1 MVPDLLQKKPKRD
14 DEQLQQG
21 GTDSRRTGT
30 SATGTRLTY
39 GSKYSPTKQHTYE
52 LNTGSKTY
60 TLSADQI
67 VYLREANRSTWA
79 DAYGFDDEDQQR
91 RSAGLAPRAVAQ
103 QYKNTR
109 LDSWLLENDL
119 PASRYLDSYLESYE
133 AYRAEQ
139 AERRRRADAKTELYQ
154 SAARASTM
162 LELEGI
168 YNDDRTYEKDG
179 VTATGR
185 DFHSNAFFDLL
196 ERSGLSD
203 AYVYAPST
211 AEKAPEDFASAAE
224 YREYQLKQAA
234 KQEDAAADW
243 DALTSIS
250 YEDYLK
256 NSARLIR
263 EEKARKLVGD
273 VSVSGVET
281 VGDAIEYSER
291 QRKQDTYNA
300 LMGGGDVEA
309 FARDADEDPAAIIAE
324 MEEYGVDEKTLR
336 RTVDAFRDQAF
347 TDEQRQ
353 SIDDAYSAYEQRQ
366 KEKKQQEKEQERQRQ
381 QRQDALEDIFSG
393 AMRGYGGITKKNA
406 LAALDEARDAGYDE
420 DEILEAGRAFLERN
434 GKNAAFDR
442 EAWNLLQYGGEAAA
456 DAAQQQA
463 QDEKSQEQEA
473 RQKQRTAD
481 DLLKAVSEAYE
492 QDQVDISALTVE
504 EAQGRFLSLL
514 EYRGVDVVDESVA
527 DAVQTL
533 LDEGVSYTVLRE
545 ATAQALSS
553 PRMQYLNNR
562 VTGEQA
568 ESYQHETTLRRTP
581 QKLTVS
587 MIVEQGLEQ
596 ARAED
601 RRQLAAAYREELAG
615 RGYSGY
621 EIDQALRR
629 GGMAD
634 ALDDEA
640 AAHNY
645 YEAVDVPRM
654 LEAEPDSWAA
664 LQQMYPGMTAQDYAV
679 DTWENM
685 TAEERAAY
693 VQQFASTTEINTDLH
708 RPHGEQLKMQFVA
721 ILPRVIM
728 STLSGVV
735 NVADMATAAIS
746 GREQRWGLSEELSEA
761 AAAAYA
767 YGRSSGQD
775 AASTVISGASDIATE
790 VVRMYAL
797 GVAGRGIAAP
807 FAGVMGRLGAAGAQA
822 ASGASSK
829 ALGSIIRYGTELITH
844 APNTAPFVISAMGSG
859 YAEAM
864 ESGASVGEATLYGL
878 VTGSLEGALEA
889 FNVDSIWGRA
899 LGTRRVAEQLL
910 TAGRQAM
917 RNPVGRA
924 RLTSLVA
931 GFLGEFTE
939 ESASYAASVWMQR
952 ATYAPDASFEL
963 GEMLSQGLM
972 GGLVGL
978 FGAGAGLGQITE
990 SRIVA
995 DYILEN
1001 GDYSPT
1007 LLDILDAVQRSESMD
1022 AEQRVQYES
1031 SGEVL
1036 PLAEFRR
1043 QAAAARTAEENLTRA
1058 QEKLDSRLAELDAE
1072 QQRLQADEAQ
1082 KREDWQA
1089 VPADAASVKQKRAAF
1104 EAWKDAHGK
1113 YEKFVNNRVADETSA
1128 RTDYEASTRQNQDAL
1143 RVANDR
1149 MNGHYVRL
1157 ASLFR
1162 DDVAAMEHARD
1173 VQLTRTDA
1181 RRRYDAAAQRIDGLM
1196 DTETERPDGQTDTGA
1211 AKRPAQYTIQQGGP
1225 NDGRAEGSEIHSERP
1240 RDLVG
1245 GRETAQ
1251 AQADGSGDTGS
1262 SGSGSPR
1269 GGVLPQTGV
1278 DRRGLRRDGI
1288 HVLTESRERLTQA
1301 GVADFGLS
1309 VTEDH
1314 QAFSDALNRMR
1325 AENPNGASVDPQ
1337 SVDDLVGATT
1347 ISNPEWTAGGAVQPS
1362 GNIVAVFKNSKAD
1375 SRKNAGLGILFHAI
1389 AVGGDRLDCYG
1400 IFLVNTYAKGG
1411 MVPVARVAY
1420 ARGINPEMDAHID
1433 SMRRAGNLNFATD
1446 PDIYFMKLRAGARYE
1461 DLVDDYVNGR
1471 YHQYTPEELDALPL
1485 MSYDEAEAYRDSLL
1499 EQERRQGDYAGAV
1512 QELGEAAQLEDAA
1525 DAEGVDRAAV
1535 DAKMRAARAGGAEA
1549 AQEAAGAA
1557 AGNDASEAQTAATE
1571 AQRPSWADVD
1581 AGAQARAVSL
1591 GERLGV
1597 PVVFEQMP
1605 EGFTGRHEDGVI
1617 HIATRLPAGEAPEM
1631 TVLRHELTHYLEGSA
1646 EYGALS
1652 DYVVQLAQRLN
1663 PQLNVNRVLEGLA
1676 EEYAARGVEL
1686 SPDGARREFVA
1697 RFVQDKLLRD
1707 ETAIDR
1713 LVRERSGVAG
1723 RVLNWIEYRIARLK
1737 LRGQN
1742 SAEARA
1748 LLEAERL
1755 YAKAFARAGTFDQSN
1770 PIIRFSQKA
1779 DEGTESAPGRI
1790 YDYSKPFAEQVD
1802 DWMAGQ
1808 TPQYDTLPI
1817 GRTPLLY
1824 RQIGLSDVPMTI
1836 DQTHLNYMVNGTK
1849 NEDHHLGVALVKQLP
1864 ELLEHPVAVIESATR
1879 PGDSVMAIVRGKVN
1893 GKQLVAAVR
1902 IGGNGVQNGAQID
1915 SNHIVSAQG
1924 RGNAV
1929 TRLLNDALQKELRGE
1944 VGVYYWNKEEAL
1956 PLTVRAGVQFPGGRI
1971 NDGLIHSIFDAAS
1984 PVNRN
1989 YLEQTETQQFKR
2001 WFGRSSVMQAD
2012 GTQLKSA
2019 TDNIGTFDR
2028 HNADIRYSLNGL
2040 TWDEMVAR
2048 YGAKP
2053 AGAEPRT
2060 RDEAVPERAGD
2071 EQRVSD
2077 FLRSFVESD
2086 KATDEMV
2093 AQVRAAVENGDFGVY
2108 TEQSND
2114 RLRSQ
2119 AQDAIALKGLPRAQE
2134 DFSAAVR
2141 AGRID
2146 AGTVATGLQLLAEAS
2161 ARGDSAGTL
2170 DLVADLCVCA
2180 TETGRSVQ
2188 AFSMLKKLGGAGSA
2202 YYMQKVEDRLNARYE
2217 AEIAGGRMLP
2227 VKIDGTLMQSLATA
2241 RTAAEI
2247 AQAEEQIA
2255 RNIGEQLPLSFQQ
2268 KLSNWRYFAMLANP
2282 TTHIRN
2288 MTGNALMAGARRVKD
2303 AVATGLE
2310 RAFVPDASERAHAV
2324 YSRRSQADRLAYADR
2339 SFEAHRQDLMG
2350 GGKYGFET
2358 FLKQNQRLFEGR
2370 ALNALAQLNFKALEG
2385 EDAIFLRSA
2394 YRDAMVQYLTAQRL
2408 DPAALTPQQEAAAAD
2423 WAGQEALRATFR
2435 DASQLAALLN
2445 RAANTGPVA
2454 RLAVEGVM
2462 PFKKTPINIAKRG
2475 VEFSPIGIL
2484 QGAYQLT
2491 AGVKS
2496 GRYTVA
2502 QGIDRI
2508 ASGITGTGL
2517 MALGAMLARL
2527 GVLRGAGEDDQK
2539 YETFLRAGGAQ
2550 GYSLTLGDWSVNIS
2564 GLAPATI
2571 PLFMGVSLYE
2581 TIEREEAFDM
2591 SALVDAL
2598 AGATD
2603 PLMEMSFMSSLNSA
2617 LESYNQNGL
2626 GGALG
2631 AVAWNAASSYLS
2643 QYVPTFT
2650 GKVGQFADP
2659 VERTTKADATSPLGG
2674 SLDSFLRSVLKKVP
2688 GAEATLEPAVDV
2700 WGRTQRRTAFG
2711 EWALDFFNTFLSP
2724 GTVRVQNRTA
2734 VDEELIRLVEA
2745 TGETG
2750 FLPTAGQKY
2759 FTVGGQRF
2767 EMDARQYTLYSQE
2780 RGQACYAAIK
2790 SVLQSAQYRA
2800 ADDAAR
2806 AALLEQAVDNA
2817 EKTVSDKYKELL
2829 GAYDQ

>member
-492 QDQVDISALTVE
+492 QEQVDISALTVE

-568 ESYQHETTLRRTP
+568 ESYQHETTLRRAP

-1196 DTETERPDGQTDTGA
+1196 DTETERPDGQTDTGVE
-1211 AKRPAQYTIQQGGP
+1211 RPAQYTIQQGGP

-1375 SRKNAGLGILFHAI
+1375 SRKNAGLDILFHAI

-1512 QELGEAAQLEDAA
+1512 QELGEAAQQEDAA
-1525 DAEGVDRAAV
+1525 GAEGVDRAAV

-1755 YAKAFARAGTFDQSN
+1755 YAKAFARAGTFD
-1770 PIIRFSQKA
+1770 
-1779 DEGTESAPGRI
+1779 G
-1790 YDYSKPFAEQVD
+1790 
-1802 DWMAGQ
+1802 
-1808 TPQYDTLPI
+1808 
-1817 GRTPLLY
+1817 
-1824 RQIGLSDVPMTI
+1824 
-1836 DQTHLNYMVNGTK
+1836 
-1849 NEDHHLGVALVKQLP
+1849 
-1864 ELLEHPVAVIESATR
+1864 
-1879 PGDSVMAIVRGKVN
+1879 
-1893 GKQLVAAVR
+1893 
-1902 IGGNGVQNGAQID
+1902 
-1915 SNHIVSAQG
+1915 
-1924 RGNAV
+1924 
-1929 TRLLNDALQKELRGE
+1929 
-1944 VGVYYWNKEEAL
+1944 
-1956 PLTVRAGVQFPGGRI
+1956 
-1971 NDGLIHSIFDAAS
+1971 
-1984 PVNRN
+1984 
-1989 YLEQTETQQFKR
+1989 
-2001 WFGRSSVMQAD
+2001 
-2012 GTQLKSA
+2012 
-2019 TDNIGTFDR
+2019 

-2040 TWDEMVAR
+2040 TWDDMVAR

-2053 AGAEPRT
+2053 AGAEPRM

-2161 ARGDSAGTL
+2161 ARGDAAGTL

-2217 AEIAGGRMLP
+2217 AEIASGRMLP

-2370 ALNALAQLNFKALEG
+2370 ALNALAQLNFKSLEG

-2508 ASGITGTGL
+2508 ASGITGTGM

-2527 GVLRGAGEDDQK
+2527 GVLRGAGEDDRK

-2598 AGATD
+2598 AGASD

>member
-492 QDQVDISALTVE
+492 QEQVDISALTVE

-568 ESYQHETTLRRTP
+568 ESYQHEMARRRTP

-601 RRQLAAAYREELAG
+601 RRQLAATYREELAG

-634 ALDDEA
+634 TLDDEA

-1196 DTETERPDGQTDTGA
+1196 DTETERPDGQTDTGVE
-1211 AKRPAQYTIQQGGP
+1211 RPAQYTIQQGGP

-1375 SRKNAGLGILFHAI
+1375 SRKNAGLDILFHAI

-1512 QELGEAAQLEDAA
+1512 QELGEAAQQEDAA
-1525 DAEGVDRAAV
+1525 GAEGVDRAAV

-1755 YAKAFARAGTFDQSN
+1755 YAKAFARAGTRPELTDDGAQYSIEYDRYNIPYVVIEEDILANVPREEWESIVKSTMRQKFPNAVTVGNSN
-1770 PIIRFSQKA
+1770 IIINAKSRGELTRSNYTQGISEAEPQMYADKLRSTNNA
-1779 DEGTESAPGRI
+1779 DELIRA
-1790 YDYSKPFAEQVD
+1790 AQNWV
-1802 DWMAGQ
+1802 
-1808 TPQYDTLPI
+1808 
-1817 GRTPLLY
+1817 
-1824 RQIGLSDVPMTI
+1824 
-1836 DQTHLNYMVNGTK
+1836 
-1849 NEDHHLGVALVKQLP
+1849 NEDLHHP
-1864 ELLEHPVAVIESATR
+1864 RS
-1879 PGDSVMAIVRGKVN
+1879 DSIIDFARGKVRM
-1893 GKQLVAAVR
+1893 R
-1902 IGGNGVQNGAQID
+1902 IGSNEYAADVLVGYRGPYGLLFYDVTNLKPISIEEKIKAGAERTITTQNEPHVDPPHLPNSSYQSPTGM
-1915 SNHIVSAQG
+1915 S
-1924 RGNAV
+1924 R
-1929 TRLLNDALQKELRGE
+1929 
-1944 VGVYYWNKEEAL
+1944 NK
-1956 PLTVRAGVQFPGGRI
+1956 
-1971 NDGLIHSIFDAAS
+1971 
-1984 PVNRN
+1984 
-1989 YLEQTETQQFKR
+1989 
-2001 WFGRSSVMQAD
+2001 SSEP
-2012 GTQLKSA
+2012 S
-2019 TDNIGTFDR
+2019 
-2028 HNADIRYSLNGL
+2028 YSLDGL

-2060 RDEAVPERAGD
+2060 RDEAVPERAGG

-2310 RAFVPDASERAHAV
+2310 RAFVPDASERTHAV

-2527 GVLRGAGEDDQK
+2527 GVLRGAGEDDRK

-2591 SALVDAL
+2591 SVLVDAL

-2617 LESYNQNGL
+2617 LESYNQKGL

-2767 EMDARQYTLYSQE
+2767 EMDARQYTRYSQE

>member
-39 GSKYSPTKQHTYE
+39 SSKYSPTKQHTYE

-492 QDQVDISALTVE
+492 QEQVDISALTVE

-568 ESYQHETTLRRTP
+568 ESYQHEMARRRTP

-601 RRQLAAAYREELAG
+601 RRQLAATYREELAG

-634 ALDDEA
+634 TLDDEA

-1196 DTETERPDGQTDTGA
+1196 DTETERPDGQTDTGVE
-1211 AKRPAQYTIQQGGP
+1211 RPAQYTIQQGGP

-1375 SRKNAGLGILFHAI
+1375 SRKNAGLDILFHAI

-1512 QELGEAAQLEDAA
+1512 QELGEAAQQEDAA
-1525 DAEGVDRAAV
+1525 GAEGVDRAAV

-1755 YAKAFARAGTFDQSN
+1755 YAKAFARAGTRPELTDDGAQYSIEYDRYNIPYVVIEEDILANVPREEWESIVKSTMRQKFPNAVTVGNSN
-1770 PIIRFSQKA
+1770 IIINAKSRGELTRSNYTQGISEAEPQMYADKLRSTNNA
-1779 DEGTESAPGRI
+1779 DELIRA
-1790 YDYSKPFAEQVD
+1790 AQNWV
-1802 DWMAGQ
+1802 
-1808 TPQYDTLPI
+1808 
-1817 GRTPLLY
+1817 
-1824 RQIGLSDVPMTI
+1824 
-1836 DQTHLNYMVNGTK
+1836 
-1849 NEDHHLGVALVKQLP
+1849 NEDLHHP
-1864 ELLEHPVAVIESATR
+1864 RS
-1879 PGDSVMAIVRGKVN
+1879 DSIIDFARGKVRM
-1893 GKQLVAAVR
+1893 R
-1902 IGGNGVQNGAQID
+1902 IGSNEYAADVLVGYRGPYGLLFYDVTNLKPISIEEKIKAGAERTITTQNEPHVDPPHLPNSSYQSPTGM
-1915 SNHIVSAQG
+1915 S
-1924 RGNAV
+1924 R
-1929 TRLLNDALQKELRGE
+1929 
-1944 VGVYYWNKEEAL
+1944 NK
-1956 PLTVRAGVQFPGGRI
+1956 
-1971 NDGLIHSIFDAAS
+1971 
-1984 PVNRN
+1984 
-1989 YLEQTETQQFKR
+1989 
-2001 WFGRSSVMQAD
+2001 SSEP
-2012 GTQLKSA
+2012 S
-2019 TDNIGTFDR
+2019 
-2028 HNADIRYSLNGL
+2028 YSLDGL

-2060 RDEAVPERAGD
+2060 RDEAVPERAGG

-2310 RAFVPDASERAHAV
+2310 RAFVPDASERTHAV

-2462 PFKKTPINIAKRG
+2462 PFKKTPINIEKRG

-2527 GVLRGAGEDDQK
+2527 GVLRGAGEDDRK

-2591 SALVDAL
+2591 SVLVDAL

-2617 LESYNQNGL
+2617 LESYNQKGL

-2767 EMDARQYTLYSQE
+2767 EMDARQYTRYSQE

>member
-492 QDQVDISALTVE
+492 QEQVDISALTVE

-568 ESYQHETTLRRTP
+568 ESYQHEMARRRTP

-601 RRQLAAAYREELAG
+601 RRQLAATYREELAG

-634 ALDDEA
+634 TLDDEA

-1196 DTETERPDGQTDTGA
+1196 DTETERPDGQTDTGVE
-1211 AKRPAQYTIQQGGP
+1211 RPAQYTIQQGGP

-1347 ISNPEWTAGGAVQPS
+1347 ISNPEWTAGGAGQPS

-1375 SRKNAGLGILFHAI
+1375 SRKNAGLDILFHAI

-1512 QELGEAAQLEDAA
+1512 QELGEAAQQEDAA
-1525 DAEGVDRAAV
+1525 GAEGVDRAAV

-1755 YAKAFARAGTFDQSN
+1755 YAKAFARAGTRPELTDDGAQYSIEYDRYNIPYVVIEEDILANVPREEWESIVKSTMRQKFPNAVTVGNSN
-1770 PIIRFSQKA
+1770 IIINAKSRGELTRSNYTQGISEAEPQMYADKLRSTNNA
-1779 DEGTESAPGRI
+1779 DELIRA
-1790 YDYSKPFAEQVD
+1790 AQNWV
-1802 DWMAGQ
+1802 
-1808 TPQYDTLPI
+1808 
-1817 GRTPLLY
+1817 
-1824 RQIGLSDVPMTI
+1824 
-1836 DQTHLNYMVNGTK
+1836 
-1849 NEDHHLGVALVKQLP
+1849 NEDLHHP
-1864 ELLEHPVAVIESATR
+1864 RS
-1879 PGDSVMAIVRGKVN
+1879 DSIIDFARGKVRM
-1893 GKQLVAAVR
+1893 R
-1902 IGGNGVQNGAQID
+1902 IGSNEYAADVLVGYRGPYGLLFYDVTNLKPISIEEKIKAGAERTITTQNEPHVDPPHLPNSSYQSPTGM
-1915 SNHIVSAQG
+1915 S
-1924 RGNAV
+1924 R
-1929 TRLLNDALQKELRGE
+1929 
-1944 VGVYYWNKEEAL
+1944 NK
-1956 PLTVRAGVQFPGGRI
+1956 
-1971 NDGLIHSIFDAAS
+1971 
-1984 PVNRN
+1984 
-1989 YLEQTETQQFKR
+1989 
-2001 WFGRSSVMQAD
+2001 SSEP
-2012 GTQLKSA
+2012 S
-2019 TDNIGTFDR
+2019 
-2028 HNADIRYSLNGL
+2028 YSLDGL

-2060 RDEAVPERAGD
+2060 RDEAVPERAGG

-2310 RAFVPDASERAHAV
+2310 RAFVPDASERTHAV

-2462 PFKKTPINIAKRG
+2462 PFKKTPINIEKRG

-2527 GVLRGAGEDDQK
+2527 GVLRGAGEDDRK

-2591 SALVDAL
+2591 SVLVDAL

-2617 LESYNQNGL
+2617 LESYNQKGL

-2767 EMDARQYTLYSQE
+2767 EMDARQYTRYSQE

>member
-434 GKNAAFDR
+434 GKNSAFDR

-492 QDQVDISALTVE
+492 QEQVDISALTVE

-568 ESYQHETTLRRTP
+568 ESYQHEMARRRTP

-634 ALDDEA
+634 TLDDEA

-1196 DTETERPDGQTDTGA
+1196 DTETERPDGQTDTGVE
-1211 AKRPAQYTIQQGGP
+1211 RPAQYTIQQGGP

-1375 SRKNAGLGILFHAI
+1375 SRKNAGLDILFHAI
-1389 AVGGDRLDCYG
+1389 AVGGDRLDRYG

-1512 QELGEAAQLEDAA
+1512 QELGEAAQQEDAA
-1525 DAEGVDRAAV
+1525 GAEGVDRAAV

-1571 AQRPSWADVD
+1571 AQKPSWADVD

-1605 EGFTGRHEDGVI
+1605 EGFTGQYEDGVI
-1617 HIATRLPAGEAPEM
+1617 HIATRLPAGEAPEL

-1676 EEYAARGVEL
+1676 EEYATRGVEL

-1755 YAKAFARAGTFDQSN
+1755 YAKAFARAGTRPELTDDGAQYSIEYDRYNTPYVVIEEDILANVPREEWESIVKSTMRQKFPNAVTVGNSN
-1770 PIIRFSQKA
+1770 IIINAKSRGELTRSNYTQGISEAEPQMYADKLRSTNNA
-1779 DEGTESAPGRI
+1779 DELIRA
-1790 YDYSKPFAEQVD
+1790 AQNWV
-1802 DWMAGQ
+1802 
-1808 TPQYDTLPI
+1808 
-1817 GRTPLLY
+1817 
-1824 RQIGLSDVPMTI
+1824 
-1836 DQTHLNYMVNGTK
+1836 
-1849 NEDHHLGVALVKQLP
+1849 NEDLHHP
-1864 ELLEHPVAVIESATR
+1864 RS
-1879 PGDSVMAIVRGKVN
+1879 DSIIDFARGKVRM
-1893 GKQLVAAVR
+1893 R
-1902 IGGNGVQNGAQID
+1902 IGSNEYAADVLVGYRGPYGLLFYDVTNLKPISIEEKIKAGAERTITTQNEPHVDPPHLPNSSYQSPTGM
-1915 SNHIVSAQG
+1915 S
-1924 RGNAV
+1924 R
-1929 TRLLNDALQKELRGE
+1929 
-1944 VGVYYWNKEEAL
+1944 NK
-1956 PLTVRAGVQFPGGRI
+1956 
-1971 NDGLIHSIFDAAS
+1971 
-1984 PVNRN
+1984 
-1989 YLEQTETQQFKR
+1989 
-2001 WFGRSSVMQAD
+2001 SSEP
-2012 GTQLKSA
+2012 S
-2019 TDNIGTFDR
+2019 
-2028 HNADIRYSLNGL
+2028 YSLDGL

-2161 ARGDSAGTL
+2161 ARGDTAGTL

-2217 AEIAGGRMLP
+2217 AEIASGRMLP

-2310 RAFVPDASERAHAV
+2310 RAFVPDATERAHAI
-2324 YSRRSQADRLAYADR
+2324 YSRRAQADRLAYADR

-2591 SALVDAL
+2591 SVLVDAL

-2767 EMDARQYTLYSQE
+2767 EMDARQYTRYSQE

-2806 AALLEQAVDNA
+2806 AALLELAVNNA

>member
-492 QDQVDISALTVE
+492 QEQVDISALTVE

-568 ESYQHETTLRRTP
+568 ESYQHETTLRRAP

-634 ALDDEA
+634 TLDDEA

-1181 RRRYDAAAQRIDGLM
+1181 RRRYDAAAQRIDELM

-1211 AKRPAQYTIQQGGP
+1211 TKRPAQYTIQQGGP

-1301 GVADFGLS
+1301 GVTDFGLS

-1375 SRKNAGLGILFHAI
+1375 SRKNAGLDILFHAI

-1512 QELGEAAQLEDAA
+1512 QELGEAAQQEDAA

-1557 AGNDASEAQTAATE
+1557 AGKGQGKDASTAQTAATE

-1617 HIATRLPAGEAPEM
+1617 HIATRLPAGEAPEL

-1755 YAKAFARAGTFDQSN
+1755 YAKAFARAGTFD
-1770 PIIRFSQKA
+1770 
-1779 DEGTESAPGRI
+1779 
-1790 YDYSKPFAEQVD
+1790 
-1802 DWMAGQ
+1802 
-1808 TPQYDTLPI
+1808 
-1817 GRTPLLY
+1817 
-1824 RQIGLSDVPMTI
+1824 GL
-1836 DQTHLNYMVNGTK
+1836 
-1849 NEDHHLGVALVKQLP
+1849 
-1864 ELLEHPVAVIESATR
+1864 
-1879 PGDSVMAIVRGKVN
+1879 
-1893 GKQLVAAVR
+1893 
-1902 IGGNGVQNGAQID
+1902 
-1915 SNHIVSAQG
+1915 
-1924 RGNAV
+1924 
-1929 TRLLNDALQKELRGE
+1929 
-1944 VGVYYWNKEEAL
+1944 
-1956 PLTVRAGVQFPGGRI
+1956 
-1971 NDGLIHSIFDAAS
+1971 
-1984 PVNRN
+1984 
-1989 YLEQTETQQFKR
+1989 
-2001 WFGRSSVMQAD
+2001 
-2012 GTQLKSA
+2012 
-2019 TDNIGTFDR
+2019 
-2028 HNADIRYSLNGL
+2028 NADIRYSLNGL

-2114 RLRSQ
+2114 LLRSQ

-2161 ARGDSAGTL
+2161 ARGDAAGTL

-2217 AEIAGGRMLP
+2217 AEIASGRMLP

-2527 GVLRGAGEDDQK
+2527 GVLRGAGEDDRK

-2598 AGATD
+2598 AGASD

-2659 VERTTKADATSPLGG
+2659 VERTTKANATSPLGG

-2767 EMDARQYTLYSQE
+2767 EMDARQYTRYSQE

-2829 GAYDQ
+2829 GAYDR

>member
-492 QDQVDISALTVE
+492 QEQVDISALTVE

-568 ESYQHETTLRRTP
+568 ESYQHEMARRRTP

-601 RRQLAAAYREELAG
+601 RRQLAATYREELAG

-634 ALDDEA
+634 TLDDEA

-1072 QQRLQADEAQ
+1072 QQRLPADEAQ

-1196 DTETERPDGQTDTGA
+1196 DTETERPDGQTDTGVE
-1211 AKRPAQYTIQQGGP
+1211 RPAQYTIQQGGP

-1375 SRKNAGLGILFHAI
+1375 SRKNAGLDILFHAI

-1433 SMRRAGNLNFATD
+1433 SMRRAGNRNFATD

-1512 QELGEAAQLEDAA
+1512 QELGEAAQQEDAA
-1525 DAEGVDRAAV
+1525 GAEGVDRAAV

-1755 YAKAFARAGTFDQSN
+1755 YAKAFARAGTRPELTDDGAQYSIEYDRYNIPYVVIEEDILANVPREEWESIVKSTMRQKFPNAVTVGNSN
-1770 PIIRFSQKA
+1770 IIINAKSRGELTRSNYTQGISEAEPQMYADKLRSTNNA
-1779 DEGTESAPGRI
+1779 DELIRA
-1790 YDYSKPFAEQVD
+1790 AQNWV
-1802 DWMAGQ
+1802 
-1808 TPQYDTLPI
+1808 
-1817 GRTPLLY
+1817 
-1824 RQIGLSDVPMTI
+1824 
-1836 DQTHLNYMVNGTK
+1836 
-1849 NEDHHLGVALVKQLP
+1849 NEDLHHP
-1864 ELLEHPVAVIESATR
+1864 RS
-1879 PGDSVMAIVRGKVN
+1879 DSIIDFARGKVRM
-1893 GKQLVAAVR
+1893 R
-1902 IGGNGVQNGAQID
+1902 IGSNEYAADVLVGYRGPYGLLFYDVTNLKPISIEEKIKAGAERTITTQNEPHVDPPHLPNSSYQSPTGM
-1915 SNHIVSAQG
+1915 S
-1924 RGNAV
+1924 R
-1929 TRLLNDALQKELRGE
+1929 
-1944 VGVYYWNKEEAL
+1944 NK
-1956 PLTVRAGVQFPGGRI
+1956 
-1971 NDGLIHSIFDAAS
+1971 
-1984 PVNRN
+1984 
-1989 YLEQTETQQFKR
+1989 
-2001 WFGRSSVMQAD
+2001 SSEP
-2012 GTQLKSA
+2012 S
-2019 TDNIGTFDR
+2019 
-2028 HNADIRYSLNGL
+2028 YSLDGL

-2060 RDEAVPERAGD
+2060 RDEAVPERAGG

-2310 RAFVPDASERAHAV
+2310 RAFVPDASERTHAV

-2462 PFKKTPINIAKRG
+2462 PFKKTPINIEKRG

-2527 GVLRGAGEDDQK
+2527 GVLRGAGEDDRK

-2591 SALVDAL
+2591 SVLVDAL

-2617 LESYNQNGL
+2617 LESYNQKGL

-2767 EMDARQYTLYSQE
+2767 EMDARQYTRYSQE

>member
-492 QDQVDISALTVE
+492 QEQVDISALTVE

-568 ESYQHETTLRRTP
+568 ESYQHEMARRRTP

-601 RRQLAAAYREELAG
+601 RRQLAATYREELAG

-634 ALDDEA
+634 TLDDEA

-1196 DTETERPDGQTDTGA
+1196 DTETERPDGQTDTGVE
-1211 AKRPAQYTIQQGGP
+1211 RPAQYTIQQGGP

-1262 SGSGSPR
+1262 SGSGSQR

-1375 SRKNAGLGILFHAI
+1375 SRKNAGLDILFHAI

-1512 QELGEAAQLEDAA
+1512 QELGEAAQQEDAA
-1525 DAEGVDRAAV
+1525 GAEGVDRAAV

-1755 YAKAFARAGTFDQSN
+1755 YAKAFARAGTRPELTDDGAQYSIEYDRYNIPYVVIEEDILANVPREEWESIVKSTMRQKFPNAVTVGNSN
-1770 PIIRFSQKA
+1770 IIINAKSRGELTRSNYTQGISEAEPQMYADKLRSTNNA
-1779 DEGTESAPGRI
+1779 DELIRA
-1790 YDYSKPFAEQVD
+1790 AQNWV
-1802 DWMAGQ
+1802 
-1808 TPQYDTLPI
+1808 
-1817 GRTPLLY
+1817 
-1824 RQIGLSDVPMTI
+1824 
-1836 DQTHLNYMVNGTK
+1836 
-1849 NEDHHLGVALVKQLP
+1849 NEDLHHP
-1864 ELLEHPVAVIESATR
+1864 RS
-1879 PGDSVMAIVRGKVN
+1879 DSIIDFARGKVRM
-1893 GKQLVAAVR
+1893 R
-1902 IGGNGVQNGAQID
+1902 IGSNEYAADVLVGYRGPYGLLFYDVTNLKPISIEEKIKAGAERTITTQNEPHVDPPHLPNSSYQSPTGM
-1915 SNHIVSAQG
+1915 S
-1924 RGNAV
+1924 R
-1929 TRLLNDALQKELRGE
+1929 
-1944 VGVYYWNKEEAL
+1944 NK
-1956 PLTVRAGVQFPGGRI
+1956 
-1971 NDGLIHSIFDAAS
+1971 
-1984 PVNRN
+1984 
-1989 YLEQTETQQFKR
+1989 
-2001 WFGRSSVMQAD
+2001 SSEP
-2012 GTQLKSA
+2012 S
-2019 TDNIGTFDR
+2019 
-2028 HNADIRYSLNGL
+2028 YSLDGL

-2060 RDEAVPERAGD
+2060 RDEAVPERAGG

-2310 RAFVPDASERAHAV
+2310 RAFVPDASERTHAV

-2462 PFKKTPINIAKRG
+2462 PFKKTPINIEKRG

-2527 GVLRGAGEDDQK
+2527 GVLRGAGEDDRK

-2591 SALVDAL
+2591 SVLVDAL

-2617 LESYNQNGL
+2617 LESYNQKGL

-2767 EMDARQYTLYSQE
+2767 EMDARQYTRYSQE

>member
-1 MVPDLLQKKPKRD
+1 MVPNLLQKKPKRD

-39 GSKYSPTKQHTYE
+39 GSKYSPTKQRTYE

-300 LMGGGDVEA
+300 LMDGGDVEA
-309 FARDADEDPAAIIAE
+309 FARDTDEDPAAIIAE

-434 GKNAAFDR
+434 GKNSAFDR
-442 EAWNLLQYGGEAAA
+442 EAWNLLQYGSEAAA

-514 EYRGVDVVDESVA
+514 EYRGGDVVDESVA

-568 ESYQHETTLRRTP
+568 ESYQHEMALRRAP

-708 RPHGEQLKMQFVA
+708 RPHGEQLKMQFTA

-899 LGTRRVAEQLL
+899 LGTRWVAEQLL

-1089 VPADAASVKQKRAAF
+1089 VPADAASVEQKRAAF

-1262 SGSGSPR
+1262 SGSESPR

-1375 SRKNAGLGILFHAI
+1375 SRKNAGLDILFHAI

-1400 IFLVNTYAKGG
+1400 IFLVNTYAQGG

-1557 AGNDASEAQTAATE
+1557 AGKGQGKDASTAQTAATE

-1617 HIATRLPAGEAPEM
+1617 HIATRLPAGEAPEL

-1755 YAKAFARAGTFDQSN
+1755 YAKAFARAGTRPELTDDGAQYSIEYDRYNTPYVVIEEDILANVPREEWESIVKSTMRQKFPNAVTVGNSN
-1770 PIIRFSQKA
+1770 IIINAKSRGELTRSNYTQGISEAEPQMYADKLRSTNNA
-1779 DEGTESAPGRI
+1779 DELIRA
-1790 YDYSKPFAEQVD
+1790 AQNWV
-1802 DWMAGQ
+1802 
-1808 TPQYDTLPI
+1808 
-1817 GRTPLLY
+1817 
-1824 RQIGLSDVPMTI
+1824 
-1836 DQTHLNYMVNGTK
+1836 
-1849 NEDHHLGVALVKQLP
+1849 NEDLHHP
-1864 ELLEHPVAVIESATR
+1864 RS
-1879 PGDSVMAIVRGKVN
+1879 DSIIDFARGKVRM
-1893 GKQLVAAVR
+1893 R
-1902 IGGNGVQNGAQID
+1902 IGSNEYAADVLIGYRGPYGLLFYDVTNLKPISIEEKIKAGAERTITTQNEPHVDPPHPPNSSYQSPTGM
-1915 SNHIVSAQG
+1915 S
-1924 RGNAV
+1924 R
-1929 TRLLNDALQKELRGE
+1929 
-1944 VGVYYWNKEEAL
+1944 NK
-1956 PLTVRAGVQFPGGRI
+1956 
-1971 NDGLIHSIFDAAS
+1971 
-1984 PVNRN
+1984 
-1989 YLEQTETQQFKR
+1989 
-2001 WFGRSSVMQAD
+2001 SSEP
-2012 GTQLKSA
+2012 S
-2019 TDNIGTFDR
+2019 
-2028 HNADIRYSLNGL
+2028 YSLDGL

-2161 ARGDSAGTL
+2161 ARGDTAGTL

-2217 AEIAGGRMLP
+2217 AEIASGRMLP

-2394 YRDAMVQYLTAQRL
+2394 YRDAMAQYLTAQRL
-2408 DPAALTPQQEAAAAD
+2408 DPAAPTPQQEAAAAD

-2571 PLFMGVSLYE
+2571 PLFMGVSMYE
-2581 TIEREEAFDM
+2581 TIKREEAFDM
-2591 SALVDAL
+2591 SVLVDAL

-2767 EMDARQYTLYSQE
+2767 EMDARQYTRYSQE